1 MMMLETA
8 AMATLTIRNLDD
20 SLKERLRVRAASHGH
35 SMEEEV
41 RVILK
46 QAVGGMSGASLWAL
60 SRELFNGE
68 RGIDLASP
76 ERVQDRPGPDLGSD
90 SK

>member
-1 MMMLETA
+1 
-8 AMATLTIRNLDD
+8 MATLTIRNLDH

>member
-1 MMMLETA
+1 
-8 AMATLTIRNLDD
+8 
-20 SLKERLRVRAASHGH
+20 
-35 SMEEEV
+35 MEEEV

-68 RGIDLASP
+68 RGIDLAPP

>member
-1 MMMLETA
+1 
-8 AMATLTIRNLDD
+8 
-20 SLKERLRVRAASHGH
+20 
-35 SMEEEV
+35 
-41 RVILK
+41 
-46 QAVGGMSGASLWAL
+46 L